1 MKEREIRSRR
11 MPVENAEERLR
22 SEMYTALVELTTA
35 AAHEKPAIVEHLTQI
50 CKELHQVVTQSSPSE
65 K

>member
-1 MKEREIRSRR
+1 MSA
-11 MPVENAEERLR
+11 ENAEERLR

-35 AAHEKPAIVEHLTQI
+35 AAHEKPVIVERLSEI
-50 CKELHQVVTQSSPSE
+50 CRKLHQVVTHRNPPG